1 MLLVSELA
9 AFQDHLSSGPNA
21 SNSLLSQ
28 LQIQDVCVCA
38 CASMH
43 SICANVRLYEG
54 IWVFVWLEEGEVDH
68 VNANSAWFLELSQ
81 PI

>member
-28 LQIQDVCVCA
+28 LQIQDVCVCVHVQA
-38 CASMH
+38 CIAFVQM
-43 SICANVRLYEG
+43 CDCTR
-54 IWVFVWLEEGEVDH
+54 VFGYLCGWRREK
-68 VNANSAWFLELSQ
+68 W
-81 PI
+81 IM